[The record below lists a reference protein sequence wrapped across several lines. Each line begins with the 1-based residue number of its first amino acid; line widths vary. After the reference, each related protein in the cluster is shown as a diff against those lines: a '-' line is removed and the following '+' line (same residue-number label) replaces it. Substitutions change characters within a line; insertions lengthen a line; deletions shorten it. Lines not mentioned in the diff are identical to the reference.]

1 MKTNGS
7 LYVAAVA
14 AALAGY
20 FVYMWW
26 FNPQRAIKVRLSG
39 LAAALSTPAGSA
51 AGTTGL
57 ERAAQLRPFFT
68 NDVHVVAAAAGP
80 EITSRDALL
89 AAVATWDPPAGGFN
103 VDFVDVQVALDSDTA
118 ARAYMTVEITTAD
131 PRTGQPV
138 MDKRETKVSLAKVDG
153 AWRIARAEP
162 QDALGRP

>member
-26 FNPQRAIKVRLSG
+26 FNPQRAIKVQLSA
-39 LAAALSTPAGSA
+39 LAAALSVPAESIGR
-51 AGTTGL
+51 TTGL
-57 ERAAQLRPFFT
+57 ERAAQLRRFFT
-68 NDVHVVAAAAGP
+68 GDVHVSGGADSSAIA
-80 EITSRDALL
+80 SRDALL
-89 AAVATWDPPAGGFN
+89 ATLAAWAPPAGGLN
-103 VDFVDVQVALDSDTA
+103 VDFVDVQVALDSDAA
-118 ARAYMTVEITTAD
+118 ARAYMTVEVTTAD
-131 PRTGQPV
+131 PQTGQPA
-138 MDKRETKVSLAKVDG
+138 MDKREMRVSLVKIDD